1 MKLLFLVALL
11 AAVAP
16 ALATAPTPAPTLA
29 LSFDWLDPDEQPPPI
44 PLDGLR
50 AITFEQVYAYQAG
63 WYTRAIFHGDL
74 DTVAFLNQHIDARVT
89 LNPQN

>member
-11 AAVAP
+11 CAVMP
-16 ALATAPTPAPTLA
+16 ALATAPPDPPTLA
-29 LSFDWLDPDEQPPPI
+29 LNFDWLDPEDQPPPI

-50 AITFEQVYAYQAG
+50 SITFEQVYAYQYG

-89 LNPQN
+89 LGD